1 MAIPRKV
8 RARCYF
14 TGIVQG
20 VGFRPTLHRFAAELD
35 LAGWVLNATTGVV
48 CEVEGAEGACRD
60 FFRRMHEEAPPLS
73 RITSSFMEL
82 LPPAGFTGFH
92 IRPSEE
98 EEGEITLISPDTA
111 ICADCARELLDP
123 ADRRYRYP
131 FINCTNCGPRYSIIE
146 ALPYDRPNT
155 TMREFEM
162 CENCLREYEDP
173 EDRRYHAQP
182 NACPVC
188 GPEVWLADREGGV
201 LAEGDEAV
209 RQTVRM
215 LARGHII
222 AVKGLGGFHLA
233 CDALNEGAVE
243 ELRLRKRRARFKPL
257 AVMARDFA
265 VLRDLVQLSEKEMA
279 LLASPI
285 SPIVLAR
292 KLDNTPYR
300 LSPMVAPRTGLLG
313 VMVPYT
319 PLHLLLFNTQL
330 EKPSATGADTLE
342 VLVMT
347 SANLS
352 EEPLVY
358 ENDEALDRLAHLV
371 GAFLMHNRRIIAPSD
386 DSIVRVMGGEARAVR
401 LGRGY
406 APYPVALSR
415 NPREPAPEGCAAGW
429 GPDMKATIAMQAGR
443 FAVIGPHLG
452 DQETL
457 AAQAFHRRTY
467 EHFKRVFQQQPD
479 TIVADLHP
487 GYYSRNLAKQ
497 EAKAGEARF
506 ADVQHH
512 HAHLASVLL
521 ECGLE
526 GRVLALSL
534 DGTGYGSDGA
544 VWGGEVL
551 IGDALEFRRVGTIR
565 SLPLPGGESA
575 IAQAWRLALA
585 LLNETDSGLVDE
597 ALPHL
602 MDKLSASDVPVIAE
616 MLRRNVN
623 CVPSTSLGRLFDAFS
638 ALLGICPEATYEAQA
653 AIELETAASRAD
665 AVEALPMIVEQEQER
680 ELLVID
686 WRPAVSAV
694 VSALKQEGFA
704 PLLLP
709 DEYSPLDPMLALPD
723 VCCKLSRAF
732 IQGLVE
738 AYSETATRISARE
751 GVTQVVLSGGCF
763 QNALLFEGLV
773 ERLEN
778 SGLQVFTHSGVP
790 MNDAGISLGQLAHGL
805 ARRA

>member
-1 MAIPRKV
+1 LANPRKV

-20 VGFRPTLHRFAAELD
+20 VGFRPTLHRFAAELG
-35 LAGWVLNATTGVV
+35 LAGWVLNSTTGVV
-48 CEVEGAEGACRD
+48 CEVEGAEEACRK

-82 LPPAGFTGFH
+82 LPPAGLSGFH

-98 EEGEITLISPDTA
+98 EAGEITLISPDTA

-123 ADRRYRYP
+123 NDRRYRYP

-162 CENCLREYEDP
+162 CEDCLREYENP

-188 GPEVWLADREGGV
+188 GPHVWLADRSGKV
-201 LAEGDEAV
+201 LAESDEAV
-209 RQTVRM
+209 RETVRL
-215 LARGHII
+215 LAQGRII

-233 CDALNEGAVE
+233 CDALNEQAVD
-243 ELRLRKRRARFKPL
+243 ELRLRKQRARFKPL
-257 AVMARDFA
+257 AIMAKDFA
-265 VLRDLVQLSEKEMA
+265 VLRDLAKLSEKEMA

-285 SPIVLAR
+285 SPIILAHKR
-292 KLDNTPYR
+292 EDTPYV
-300 LSPMVAPRTGLLG
+300 LSPMVAPRTDLLG

-319 PLHLLLFNTQL
+319 PLHLLLFNTRL
-330 EKPSATGADTLE
+330 EEPTPGGADTLE

-358 ENDEALDRLAHLV
+358 ESEDALDRLAHLAD
-371 GAFLMHNRRIIAPSD
+371 GFLMHNRRIIAPSD
-386 DSIVRVMGGEARAVR
+386 DSIVRVMRGEARAVR

-415 NPREPAPEGCAAGW
+415 DRREPTPEGCVVGW
-429 GPDMKATIAMQAGR
+429 GPDMKATIAIQAGR

-479 TIVADLHP
+479 TIVGDLHP
-487 GYYSRNLAKQ
+487 GYYSRSLAKQ
-497 EAKAGEARF
+497 EAETGGARF
-506 ADVQHH
+506 IDVQHH
-512 HAHLASVLL
+512 HAHLASVAL
-521 ECGLE
+521 ECGVE

-534 DGTGYGSDGA
+534 DGTGYGSDDA

-551 IGDALEFRRVGTIR
+551 LGDAGEFRRVGTIR

-575 IAQAWRLALA
+575 IEQTWRLALA
-585 LLNETDSGLVDE
+585 LLNETDSNLLDE

-602 MDKLSASDVPVIAE
+602 KGKPFAPDAPVVAD
-616 MLRRNVN
+616 MLRRNIN
-623 CVPSTSLGRLFDAFS
+623 CVSSTSLGRLFDAFS
-638 ALLGICPEATYEAQA
+638 AIMGICVEATYEAQA
-653 AIELETAASRAD
+653 AIELETAASRVE
-665 AVEALPMIVEQEQER
+665 AVETLPMIVEQGQEPG
-680 ELLVID
+680 LLVID
-686 WRPAVSAV
+686 WRPAVHAV
-694 VSALKQEGFA
+694 VDALLQEKIA
-704 PLLLP
+704 PLTLP
-709 DEYSPLDPMLALPD
+709 EEYSPQDPSLKLPE
-723 VCCKLSRAF
+723 VCCRLSRAF

-738 AYSETATRISARE
+738 AYNEIAARIAKRE

-763 QNALLFEGLV
+763 QNALLFEGLM

-805 ARRA
+805 ARRT

>member
-1 MAIPRKV
+1 M
-8 RARCYF
+8 
-14 TGIVQG
+14 
-20 VGFRPTLHRFAAELD
+20 GFRPTLHRFATELG
-35 LAGWVLNATTGVV
+35 LAGWVLNSTTGVV
-48 CEVEGAEGACRD
+48 CEVEGVEEACRK
-60 FFRRMHEEAPPLS
+60 FFRRMHDEAPPLS

-82 LPPAGFTGFH
+82 LPPAGLAGFH

-123 ADRRYRYP
+123 GDRRYRYP

-162 CENCLREYEDP
+162 CEDCLREYENP

-188 GPEVWLADREGGV
+188 GPYVWLADRSGKV

-209 RQTVRM
+209 RRTVQM
-215 LARGHII
+215 LGRGGII
-222 AVKGLGGFHLA
+222 AIKGLGGFHLA
-233 CDALNEGAVE
+233 CDALNESAVE

-257 AVMARDFA
+257 AIMTKDFA
-265 VLRDLVQLSEKEMA
+265 VLRDLARLSEKEMA

-285 SPIVLAR
+285 SPIILAR
-292 KLDNTPYR
+292 KREDAPYM
-300 LSPMVAPRTGLLG
+300 LSPMVAPRTDLLG

-319 PLHLLLFNTQL
+319 PLHLLLFNTQHD
-330 EKPSATGADTLE
+330 EPSAGGTDTLE

-347 SANLS
+347 SANLA

-358 ENDEALDRLAHLV
+358 ENDEALDRLAHLAD
-371 GAFLMHNRRIIAPSD
+371 AFLMHNRRIIAPSD
-386 DSIVRVMGGEARAVR
+386 DSIVRVMGGEARAIR

-415 NPREPAPEGCAAGW
+415 DPREPTPEGCVVGW
-429 GPDMKATIAMQAGR
+429 GPDMKATIALQAGR

-479 TIVADLHP
+479 TIVGDLHP
-487 GYYSRNLAKQ
+487 GYYSRSLAMQ
-497 EAKAGEARF
+497 KAETGGARF
-506 ADVQHH
+506 IDMQHH
-512 HAHLASVLL
+512 HAHLASVAL
-521 ECGLE
+521 ECGVE

-551 IGDALEFRRVGTIR
+551 LGDASEFRRVGTLR
-565 SLPLPGGESA
+565 TLALPGGESA
-575 IAQAWRLALA
+575 IEQTWRLALA
-585 LLNETDSGLVDE
+585 VLNETDSNLLDE
-597 ALPHL
+597 ALAHL
-602 MDKLSASDVPVIAE
+602 RDKPFAPDVPVVAE
-616 MLRRNVN
+616 MLRRNIN

-638 ALLGICPEATYEAQA
+638 ALMGICVEATYEAQA
-653 AIELETAASRAD
+653 AIELETAASRVE

-680 ELLVID
+680 GLLVID
-686 WRPAVSAV
+686 WRPTVRAV
-694 VSALKQEGFA
+694 VDALQRENIA
-704 PLLLP
+704 LLSLP
-709 DEYSPLDPMLALPD
+709 EEYSPQDPSLTLPE
-723 VCCKLSRAF
+723 VCCKLSRGF
-732 IQGLVE
+732 TQGLVE
-738 AYSETATRISARE
+738 AYGGMAAQIAERE
-751 GVTQVVLSGGCF
+751 SVTQVVLSGGCF
-763 QNALLFEGLV
+763 QNALFFEGLV
-773 ERLEN
+773 EHLEN

-805 ARRA
+805 AHRT